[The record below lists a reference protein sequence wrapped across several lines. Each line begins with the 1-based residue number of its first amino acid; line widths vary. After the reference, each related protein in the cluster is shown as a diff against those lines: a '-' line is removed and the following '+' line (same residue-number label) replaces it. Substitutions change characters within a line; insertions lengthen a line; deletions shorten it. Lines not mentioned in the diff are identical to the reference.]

1 MGSNME
7 YIRMTELFVMTYT
20 NNTVNTKNT
29 TNMENANV

>member
-7 YIRMTELFVMTYT
+7 YIRMTELFVMNYT

-29 TNMENANV
+29 TNMENTNV